1 MAEIHDHA
9 SEHSDDVVAAI
20 GPEQEALVAI
30 NAYMDAWNQRDLNE
44 MDAAFHFPHA
54 RIASGRIHIM
64 EEPTSRSPEFFERFI
79 EQTGWHYSL
88 WDLGRAEHGR

>member
-44 MDAAFHFPHA
+44 MDAAFHFPQDCQRSHSHHGGA
-54 RIASGRIHIM
+54 HI
-64 EEPTSRSPEFFERFI
+64 SL
-79 EQTGWHYSL
+79 TGVL
-88 WDLGRAEHGR
+88 RALH